1 MSIKQINEETQIS
14 KRFAYIYKNGGN
26 PIFESNQMID
36 SKSIS
41 CKPIDKKCQKLI
53 NKENWWAS
61 GYIGDE
67 KGGDVEKEIIKKLLT
82 FGGYEV
88 CMPYIEEDADN
99 ILSRGQLWYG
109 DRVQVFKG
117 RPSQCHSNTCDL
129 WEQNRNEHEVA
140 IATGYAL
147 SSDGMWRQHSWMML
161 RGARSVKVIET
172 TEKRVAYFG
181 FVMTQKESFDFC
193 DQNM

>member
-26 PIFESNQMID
+26 PIFESNQMVYD
-36 SKSIS
+36 KSIR
-41 CKPIDKKCQKLI
+41 CKPIDKEWQELI

-67 KGGDVEKEIIKKLLT
+67 KGGDKEKELIKKLLT

-88 CMPYIEEDADN
+88 CMPYIEEDADK

-117 RPSQCHSNTCDL
+117 RPSQCHSNICDL

-193 DQNM
+193 DQNI